1 MPDYTDVPISS
12 FPDAQSVDASDKVT
26 GLKSGNNTNFSFN
39 SILAWLII
47 QFYAVFLPVSSKGAA
62 GGVASLDSTGIVP
75 DDQLPPI
82 PSQPSDIGAQD
93 EITASGILKGDG
105 QGGVS
110 AATAGTDYQAPLTA
124 GTDYQTPLTAGTDY
138 VTPAQLE
145 GKANQAQLATVESGS
160 TASRAYAVG
169 EYFCWNGLLY
179 RVTAAISSGGAFTP
193 GTNCEQSTVGDT
205 LFGQFRRD
213 TLYNPGTT
221 VSVATD
227 TTLTLSEDYRHY
239 KFVQMVLYNAA
250 SATNTTRTILTIPT
264 NDLESRVHYPL
275 AFGSTVGSVSI
286 GVGSTVGTTI
296 RFYASAIS
304 PLTLRYIF
312 GLA

>member
-145 GKANQAQLATVESGS
+145 GKANQAQLATVETGS
-160 TASRAYAVG
+160 TASRTYAVG

-179 RVTAAISSGGAFTP
+179 RVTSAISSGGTFTP
-193 GTNCEQSTVGDT
+193 GTNCEQTTVGDEIQKKAIFST
-205 LFGQFRRD
+205 TSSSPAVLSFGPNTRAIIFATSTNAGGRGIFS
-213 TLYNPGTT
+213 TSTNTSSAASVSALVPGNAITMTSSGSTIT
-221 VSVATD
+221 VS
-227 TTLTLSEDYRHY
+227 S
-239 KFVQMVLYNAA
+239 
-250 SATNTTRTILTIPT
+250 STNVVYEILMLAGDLPTI
-264 NDLESRVHYPL
+264 S
-275 AFGSTVGSVSI
+275 
-286 GVGSTVGTTI
+286 
-296 RFYASAIS
+296 
-304 PLTLRYIF
+304 
-312 GLA
+312 